1 MRLWRLGTAGRR
13 VADALE
19 RGQPLPS
26 GHEPLTRRLVAA
38 GAVHPPPMSVAVASV
53 AVVIPTLDPEPG
65 ALQHLVDQV
74 RREIGTEAPVIVV
87 DDASTSTVTAPRGAV
102 AVRTTQRSGPAG
114 ARNLGVA
121 QVDTTYVVF
130 VDDDVDLPEGWLA
143 PLLGH
148 IADPAVAAVAPR
160 VAGPAAGTARTWWER
175 AEQVRSPLD
184 LGSEPAPVRPGSRAP
199 YVPSAVLMVRRDAFG
214 AVGGFDTALRFGE
227 DVDLVW
233 RLHAAGRAVRYE
245 PCSVVHHRARRTV
258 WAGLVQRYRYG
269 TSAAPLGLR
278 HRHAIAA
285 ARTSRTSSAAVLL
298 VLVGRPIS
306 MAAALAATARSA
318 FGLRRLLRDRGVE
331 DAGRWALRWTVRGQ
345 WSTVRQLAA
354 AMWRVW
360 WPLAAVAAV
369 AGRRG
374 RRIVAVAT
382 AVVVMDDLVWW
393 ARSPALDPVR
403 FVTCARVG
411 DLAYGAGLWR
421 GMWQHRTGA
430 PLRID
435 VGTPDRVSEP

>member
-19 RGQPLPS
+19 RGQPPPA

-38 GAVHPPPMSVAVASV
+38 GAVHPPSASVEGAWV
-53 AVVIPTLDPEPG
+53 AVVIPTLDPEPE
-65 ALQHLVDQV
+65 ALQRLVDQV
-74 RREIGTEAPVIVV
+74 RREVGTTAPVIVV
-87 DDASTSTVTAPRGAV
+87 DDASTTTVTAPTGAV
-102 AVRTTQRSGPAG
+102 VVRTAHRSGPAG

-121 QVDTTYVVF
+121 QVDTPYVVF

-148 IADPAVAAVAPR
+148 VADPAVAAAAPR

-184 LGSEPAPVRPGSRAP
+184 LGSEPAPVRPGSRVP

-214 AVGGFDTALRFGE
+214 AVRGFDPTLRFGE

-233 RLHAAGRAVRYE
+233 RLHGAGLAVRYE
-245 PCSVVHHRARRTV
+245 PRSVVHHRARRTA

-285 ARTSRTSSAAVLL
+285 ARASRTSLAAWLL
-298 VLVGRPIS
+298 VLVGRPVS
-306 MAAALAATARSA
+306 AAAALAATTRSA
-318 FGLRRLLRDRGVE
+318 FGLRCLLRDRGVE

-360 WPLAAVAAV
+360 WPMAAVAA
-369 AGRRG
+369 ASGRRG
-374 RRIVAVAT
+374 RRIASVAT
-382 AVVVMDDLVWW
+382 GVVVMDDLMWW
-393 ARSPALDPVR
+393 ARSPAVDPVR
-403 FVTCARVG
+403 FLVYARMG

-421 GMWQHRTGA
+421 GMWRHRTGA